1 MDVDESIGSKAPTME
16 PTKTFIITNDLRV
29 VFTNFQLDT
38 KIYIMNTNGN
48 SSVCLDV
55 DKFTELMK
63 AFNSIE
69 KEFYNRFKY
78 QLTNI

>member
-1 MDVDESIGSKAPTME
+1 MDVDERIGSEALTIE

-29 VFTNFQLDT
+29 VITNFQLDT

-55 DKFTELMK
+55 DKFTELTK

-78 QLTNI
+78 QITNL